1 MSKRAVVEEWRR
13 GMESN
18 HQTKA
23 LHTFP
28 CRVGSAPLGRNSYF
42 LLTCNRKVTS
52 CHLSPMFLICPDC
65 PHARQGWDK

>member
-1 MSKRAVVEEWRR
+1 
-13 GMESN
+13 
-18 HQTKA
+18 
-23 LHTFP
+23 
-28 CRVGSAPLGRNSYF
+28 VGSAPLGRNSYF